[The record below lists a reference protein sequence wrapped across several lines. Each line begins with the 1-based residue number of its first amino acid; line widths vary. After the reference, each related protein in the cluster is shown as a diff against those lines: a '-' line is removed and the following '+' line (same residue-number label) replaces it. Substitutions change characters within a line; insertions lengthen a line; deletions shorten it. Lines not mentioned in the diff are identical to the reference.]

1 MKALSLIGTL
11 FLVLTANS
19 VCAGVIQPHTVAPAS
34 IKTFEYK
41 GQKAT
46 VSADVPQEV
55 YGEYRLDI
63 ASGRAAVASRT
74 ITLNPDGTGKAHN
87 YGNKEAPKPFEWG
100 VLVNDGVTEITVPS
114 ITHKWW
120 VEAPLNKETWSE
132 HAYVVVLKYDSGEYG
147 SIFVFEQEGVMII
160 PGPAGMGIWKY

>member
-1 MKALSLIGTL
+1 MKALKLILPLL
-11 FLVLTANS
+11 FMLTGKVVSAD
-19 VCAGVIQPHTVAPAS
+19 VIHPYNVEPSS
-34 IKTFEYK
+34 IKIFEYQGK
-41 GQKAT
+41 QAS
-46 VSADVPQEV
+46 VSADVPQAV

-74 ITLNPDGTGKAHN
+74 ITLNQDGTGNAHN
-87 YGNKEAPKPFEWG
+87 YGNNETPKYFEWG

-120 VEAPLNKETWSE
+120 VEEPLHKETWSE
-132 HAYVVVLKYDSGEYG
+132 HAYVVVLKYASGEYG
-147 SIFVFEQEGVMII
+147 SLFVFEQENVMII